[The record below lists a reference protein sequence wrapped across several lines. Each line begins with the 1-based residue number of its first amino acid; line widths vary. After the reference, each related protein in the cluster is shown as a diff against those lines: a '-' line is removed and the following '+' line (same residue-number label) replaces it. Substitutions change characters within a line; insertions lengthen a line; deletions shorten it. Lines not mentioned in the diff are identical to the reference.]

1 MIHYCDRCGRALGAP
16 DDAGMARCPG
26 CGYDQHVEAP
36 GGMTPPDL
44 APPPPLEPLAPLPAL
59 GPPDDLAP
67 LVTPPLVT
75 PPLVRPPAEAS
86 PAETSPPPPEASPPP
101 PVRPDLPPP
110 PQARRP
116 SPDPRRGLAGWA
128 LRAPP
133 SARSTWVPKPGP
145 STFADDVERQAEVR
159 RRSRSPLVS
168 LALLVFTVS
177 FMGWVA
183 RPLLSAVSSGGSGR
197 SFTPDGSVTLPTGS
211 TGASGV
217 TGNPSSSI
225 DGFVQNGSTVAVDPS
240 RPDGDLLVD
249 AVDPVAGQHRV
260 TRVHPDRLGATKLW
274 AGAPTPDTGRI
285 LVDGA
290 VAYEVHLGSVTARS
304 VDSGH
309 EVWTRSVTTDVDIC
323 EGCSVVADHRLV
335 VRDVA
340 GLVRAFGPTSSEPL
354 WSLSTNPGR
363 QVLRLEGDRF
373 LVATLPELSAPSR
386 AITWAVVDP
395 ATGRLGVGH
404 AIACERGG
412 AGSALGSDDRVF
424 PVAGSSDLVGLAG
437 GNLASPCVVRFDPV
451 SGNVRWVRPLAA
463 TAPGDVRA
471 PGATVTSTDLV
482 IPRLASSFWVV
493 RLADASIS
501 NVISPGGLRL
511 TPRAVVD
518 GWLIADD
525 IGSDAALPTGHY
537 AGMELTSGKRWSI
550 DPTAALDLAVVAGP
564 GVSVPASASGSVVLP
579 VSVSG
584 GLHGAVL
591 TTDRTSVVFASIDL
605 HSGRILSKSQRR
617 IVGPTPT
624 DGGWVARVAEAP
636 GSLVLS
642 IDGRLRWVIRA
653 GEDDGVAWPTG

>member
-44 APPPPLEPLAPLPAL
+44 APPPPLEPLAPLLAL

-67 LVTPPLVT
+67 LVTPP
-75 PPLVRPPAEAS
+75 ADG
-86 PAETSPPPPEASPPP
+86 SPPPASPPP
-101 PVRPDLPPP
+101 AQASPPPERPVRRDIPPP
-110 PQARRP
+110 PPPPARRP

-145 STFADDVERQAEVR
+145 STFAQDVERQAEVR
-159 RRSRSPLVS
+159 RRSRSWRVS
-168 LALLVFTVS
+168 LAVLVFTVS
-177 FMGWVA
+177 FIGWVA
-183 RPLLSAVSSGGSGR
+183 HPLLSVLTSGDSGGS
-197 SFTPDGSVTLPTGS
+197 PMPYGSVTLPTGS

-217 TGNPSSSI
+217 TGNPSSST
-225 DGFVQNGSTVAVDPS
+225 DRFVQNGSTVPVDPS
-240 RPDGDLLVD
+240 RPEGDLLVD

-260 TRVHPDRLGATKLW
+260 ARVHPDRLGATQLW
-274 AGAPTPDTGRI
+274 AGAPTPDAGRF

-309 EVWTRSVTTDVDIC
+309 EVWTRSVTTDIDIC
-323 EGCSVVADHRLV
+323 DGCSVVADHRLV
-335 VRDVA
+335 VRDAA
-340 GLVRAFGPTSSEPL
+340 GLVRAFGPTSSAPL
-354 WSLSTNPGR
+354 WSLSTNPSR
-363 QVLRLEGDRF
+363 QTLRLEGDQV

-386 AITWAVVDP
+386 AITWAVVDR

-412 AGSALGSDDRVF
+412 VGSALGSDDQVF

-471 PGATVTSTDLV
+471 PEAMVTSTELI
-482 IPRLASSFWVV
+482 IPQLSSGFWVV

-501 NVISPGGLRL
+501 NLISPGGLRL
-511 TPRAVVD
+511 TPRAVID
-518 GWLIADD
+518 GWLVADD
-525 IGSDAALPTGHY
+525 IRSDAAPPTGHY
-537 AGMELTSGKRWSI
+537 AAMALTSGKRWSI

-564 GVSVPASASGSVVLP
+564 GVSVPASSSGSVVLP

-584 GLHGAVL
+584 GLHAAVL
-591 TTDRTSVVFASIDL
+591 ANDRASVVFASIDL

-617 IVGPTPT
+617 IVGPTPL

-642 IDGRLRWVIRA
+642 VDGRLRWVTRS
-653 GEDDGVAWPTG
+653 GEDEGVVWPTP